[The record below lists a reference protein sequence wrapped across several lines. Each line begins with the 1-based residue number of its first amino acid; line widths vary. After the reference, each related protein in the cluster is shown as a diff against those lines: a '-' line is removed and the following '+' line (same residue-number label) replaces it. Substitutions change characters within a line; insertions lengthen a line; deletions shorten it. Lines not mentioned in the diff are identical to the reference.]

1 MNEELETLYN
11 GKLLGAANPQT
22 LKERAAK
29 IGIHITLEQARTF
42 IRSHQTAQ
50 QFRYVNPRPFHVTIV
65 GYPNQ
70 YACDL
75 MFVQRGT
82 EKVPILVV
90 EELTSRLGYARV
102 MPNKTAATTTATFKL
117 IVNDIEND
125 GGKIESLEHDAG
137 SEFKGVFR
145 AFLNEKNIQ
154 DITFPRGNA
163 SKTALGKLNVMIRTI
178 RTMLLKATMNFG
190 GDWRTKLKDVME
202 FYNSVKSVAT
212 GYAPENAKDSM
223 TQNHIRA
230 LEIGRG
236 AAARK
241 KVDAFKEGQRVR
253 VLLDYDVFRKNRVK
267 PHFSKEVYTIG
278 ERQGYSFK
286 LKNDKDEW
294 VMAESEQGDPQNY
307 IRLWRAWELLPVDKH
322 VAPPIQEPIQELPIR
337 EQRRANVT
345 NRERRALDA
354 PVLENPADLPPVP
367 NPVQNVVE
375 RAIENDDVGERTRT
389 QTEAGKNAEEEKS
402 AREVRQALARTRPRK
417 PREKPKAYVNEKQS
431 DPDEWFVDK
440 VLAHRRTKKGLEF
453 QIQWK
458 GIPVDDER
466 RLRWWALTPTFR
478 TFNRQTRSWTLDD
491 VVGTYMRE
499 HKLRP

>member
-22 LKERAAK
+22 LKDRAKK
-29 IGIHITLEQARTF
+29 IGIHITLEQAKAF

-50 QFRYVNPRPFHVTIV
+50 QFRYVNPRPFHVPIV
-65 GYPNQ
+65 AKPNQ

-102 MPNKTAATTTATFKL
+102 MPNKLSRTTTEKFQEILK
-117 IVNDIEND
+117 DIEDD
-125 GGKIESLEHDAG
+125 GGRVESLEHDAG
-137 SEFKGVFR
+137 SEFKQVFR
-145 AFLNEKNIQ
+145 KFLEDKKIE

-190 GDWRTKLKDVME
+190 GDWRQKLSDVME

-212 GYAPENAKDSM
+212 GFAPEDAKQEH
-223 TQNHIRA
+223 TQNYIRMI
-230 LEIGRG
+230 EIGKG
-236 AAARK
+236 VGARK
-241 KVDAFKEGQRVR
+241 KVNSFKEGEKVR
-253 VLLDYDVFRKNRVK
+253 VLIDYDVFRKHRVK
-267 PHFSKEVYTIG
+267 PHFSKEIYTIA
-278 ERQGYSFK
+278 ERTGYSFK

-294 VMAESEQGDPQNY
+294 VMADSEKGDPQNY
-307 IRLWRAWELLPVDKH
+307 IRLWRAWELLHVDKTI
-322 VAPPIQEPIQELPIR
+322 APPVQEPIQELPVR
-337 EQRRANVT
+337 EQRRANIT
-345 NRERRALDA
+345 NRERRKLNA
-354 PVLENPADLPPVP
+354 PVLENTADLPQVP
-367 NPVQNVVE
+367 NPVQNVAE
-375 RAIENDDVGERTRT
+375 RAIANDAIGERTRT
-389 QTEAGKNAEEEKS
+389 RTEAAKEAEEEKS
-402 AREVRQALARTRPRK
+402 AREVRQALAKTREKRPRK
-417 PREKPKAYVNEKQS
+417 QPEVLGSSNKEKPT

-440 VLAHRRTKKGLEF
+440 VLAHRRRKNKLEF

-466 RLRWWALTPTFR
+466 RFRWFPLTPTFK
-478 TFNRQTRSWTLDD
+478 TRDTLDE
-491 VVGTYMRE
+491 VVGKYMRDN
-499 HKLRP
+499 KLLN